1 MDKSNNK
8 EDKKIDIITFQCA
21 YNYGAILQA
30 FALQKKLK
38 ELSNDVKI
46 INYRNQFLEKGY
58 RLISLNTKNVKTLI
72 KSILSNIYF
81 FKSRYKKNKNF
92 KKFINKNL
100 NLTMEYNSEEEL
112 KKNPPEA
119 DIYVTGSDQVWNS
132 QITKGLQD
140 SYTLNFGEEDVKRIS
155 YAASIGNSKIDSNEK
170 KDYKDKISKLDY
182 ISVREEEGKKILEEF
197 IEKPIE
203 VVLDPTLLLTKEDWD
218 SKIKGMEK
226 EKEKYILAYVVD
238 PDEEYIKIVNYLS
251 EKTGLKVIHFSKKNK
266 GIANILRNAYTDG
279 PLSFL
284 NLIKNAEYVVAT
296 SFHATIFSIIFNKK
310 FFVIPH
316 KITGSRVYNLLTKL
330 EIENRAIKN
339 LEEFKKIDYDEEI
352 DYEKTEMLLEKER
365 NKSLDWIKKAIN

>member
-8 EDKKIDIITFQCA
+8 EEKKIDIITFQCA

-30 FALQKKLK
+30 FALQKKLM
-38 ELSNDVKI
+38 ELGNEVKI
-46 INYRNQFLEKGY
+46 INYRNPFLEKGY
-58 RLISLNTKNVKTLI
+58 RVINLNTKNIKALM

-81 FKSRYKKNKNF
+81 FKTKYKRYKNF
-92 KKFINKNL
+92 KNFINKNF
-100 NLTMEYNSEEEL
+100 NLTMEYKGEEEL
-112 KKNPPEA
+112 KKDPPKA

-155 YAASIGNSKIDSNEK
+155 YAASIGNSTIDSKEK

-218 SKIKGMEK
+218 SEIKGMK
-226 EKEKYILAYVVD
+226 TEKEKYILAYVVD
-238 PDEEYIKIVNYLS
+238 PDDEYIKIVNYLS
-251 EKTGLKVIHFSKKNK
+251 EKTGLKVIHFSRKNK
-266 GIANILRNAYTDG
+266 GIDNILRNAHTEG
-279 PLSFL
+279 PLGFI

-296 SFHATIFSIIFNKK
+296 SFHATVFSIIFNKK

-316 KITGSRVYNLLTKL
+316 KITGSRVYNLLNKL
-330 EIENRAIKN
+330 EIENRAVKD
-339 LEEFKKIDYDEEI
+339 LEEFKKIDYNKEI
-352 DYEKTEMLLEKER
+352 NYEKTKKLLETER
-365 NKSLDWIKKAIN
+365 KKSLDWIEKAIN